1 MDARRAEFAYH
12 MEVLSNLFYLTNIE
26 AEHPAKVSLFM
37 CEAQIHLKAL
47 AGLLLG
53 DEDKNLPQA

>member
-12 MEVLSNLFYLTNIE
+12 MEVLSNLFYLTNME
-26 AEHPAKVSLFM
+26 AEHPVKVRLFI
-37 CEAQIHLKAL
+37 CEAQIHLA

-53 DEDKNLPQA
+53 DADKNLPQA